1 MSHVADTKYITLA
14 EVKQLLSKE
23 EKQRELSSEHKVAL
37 EHAQKFAKL
46 DIESVKKLRKEL
58 TEIGFGSEQNAVKII
73 DLLPTTP
80 EDVRL
85 IFSKERLTP
94 EKKQIEQIIE
104 AVRKYM

>member
-1 MSHVADTKYITLA
+1 MSNVADTRYLTLA

-23 EKQRELSSEHKVAL
+23 ERQGDLSPEQKVAL

-46 DIESVKKLRKEL
+46 DLESVRKLRKEL
-58 TEIGFGSEQNAVKII
+58 GEMDIGGEQNIVKII
-73 DLLPTTP
+73 DILPSAP

-104 AVRKYM
+104 TVRKYM

>member
-1 MSHVADTKYITLA
+1 MADTRYLTLA

-23 EKQRELSSEHKVAL
+23 ERQGDLSPEQKVAL

-46 DIESVKKLRKEL
+46 DLESVRKLRKEL
-58 TEIGFGSEQNAVKII
+58 GEMDIGGEQNIVKII
-73 DLLPTTP
+73 DILPSAP

-104 AVRKYM
+104 TVRKYM

>member
-1 MSHVADTKYITLA
+1 MAASRYVTLA

-23 EKQRELSSEHKVAL
+23 EKNRTLANEQKVAY

-46 DIESVKKLRKEL
+46 DIESVKKLHKEL
-58 TEIGFGSEQNAVKII
+58 EEIGVASEQNIAKII
-73 DLLPTTP
+73 DLLPSVP

>member
-1 MSHVADTKYITLA
+1 MTASHYVTLA

-23 EKQRELSSEHKVAL
+23 EKNRELSPEQKVAY

-46 DIESVKKLRKEL
+46 DVESLKKLHKDLAEV
-58 TEIGFGSEQNAVKII
+58 GVGSEQNIAKIM
-73 DLLPTTP
+73 DMLPSVP

>member
-1 MSHVADTKYITLA
+1 VSHVADTKYITLA

-23 EKQRELSSEHKVAL
+23 EKQRELSPEQKLAL
-37 EHAQKFAKL
+37 DHAQKFSRL
-46 DIESVKKLRKEL
+46 DMESVRKLRKEL
-58 TEIGFGSEQNAVKII
+58 AEIGFGSDQNAAKII